1 MARPSWLSCIIYGF
15 WPGGGCGPLA
25 VSDLNSYTYRKLKPW
40 EAGAL
45 VAEGGVAE
53 VRGRE
58 VELAQLRAGGRSGAH
73 SSRNKDCTHK
83 LGFAYDNPHCRLT
96 W

>member
-1 MARPSWLSCIIYGF
+1 MPRPSWLSCIIYGF

-53 VRGRE
+53 R
-58 VELAQLRAGGRSGAH
+58 
-73 SSRNKDCTHK
+73 
-83 LGFAYDNPHCRLT
+83 
-96 W
+96 